1 MIPAEQNQQKKET
14 KMKITSGKQTRAQRV
29 VIYGVESVGKSTFAA
44 QFPKPLFLDVE
55 GGTAHLDTDR
65 VEIATLAELES
76 AIRECQTTDY
86 QSVIIDSADWAERLV
101 LEGMLA
107 QDKKKSVEDYG
118 YGKGFIM
125 LAEKFARLLTIADQ
139 IVAGGKNVVFIAHSK
154 VQRVEPPDL
163 LAAYDRYELKLTKQS
178 APLLKEWADELWFF
192 KFKTKTVESESG
204 RSKGIGGKERIILTT
219 HSAAYDAKTRSGLA
233 EELPMAW
240 ESVAHLFVSKN
251 DTDPILIGNI
261 KVDGWQ
267 SEIDRHSE
275 DATAFL
281 QAKSMI
287 NSAQTWRDA
296 GDKALAKIE
305 SDPAAFLAKV
315 REWKAGQ

>member
-1 MIPAEQNQQKKET
+1 
-14 KMKITSGKQTRAQRV
+14 MKITSGKQTRAQRV

-65 VEIATLAELES
+65 AEIKSAVELDEALKACKAS
-76 AIRECQTTDY
+76 DY
-86 QSVIIDSADWAERLV
+86 KTIIVDSADWAERLV
-101 LEGMLA
+101 LEHMLVT
-107 QDKKKSVEDYG
+107 DKKRSVEDYG
-118 YGKGFIM
+118 YGKGFVM

-154 VQRVEPPDL
+154 VQRVEPPDML
-163 LAAYDRYELKLTKQS
+163 SAYDRYELKLTKQS

-204 RSKGIGGKERIILTT
+204 RSKGVGGKERIILTT

-240 ESVAHLFVSKN
+240 ESVAHLFAKPQPKIDAAVVKEIPAWQFEIERSR
-251 DTDPILIGNI
+251 DD
-261 KVDGWQ
+261 VDGFLCAKGMIKADESW
-267 SEIDRHSE
+267 RH
-275 DATAFL
+275 
-281 QAKSMI
+281 
-287 NSAQTWRDA
+287 A
-296 GDKALAKIE
+296 GDKALARIE
-305 SDPAAFLAKV
+305 ADPAAFLAKV
-315 REWKAGQ
+315 REWKGEA

>member
-1 MIPAEQNQQKKET
+1 
-14 KMKITSGKQTRAQRV
+14 MKITSGKQTRAQRV

-65 VEIATLAELES
+65 VEITTLAELES

-101 LEGMLA
+101 LEGMLT

-118 YGKGFIM
+118 YGKGFVM

-154 VQRVEPPDL
+154 VQRVEPPDML
-163 LAAYDRYELKLTKQS
+163 SAYDRYELKLTKQS

-240 ESVAHLFVSKN
+240 ESVAHLFAKPAPKIDAAV
-251 DTDPILIGNI
+251 I
-261 KVDGWQ
+261 KDVPAWQFEIERSRDDVDGFLRAKGMIKADESW
-267 SEIDRHSE
+267 RH
-275 DATAFL
+275 
-281 QAKSMI
+281 
-287 NSAQTWRDA
+287 A
-296 GDKALAKIE
+296 GDKALARIE
-305 SDPAAFLAKV
+305 ADPAAFLAKV
-315 REWKAGQ
+315 REWKGEQ

>member
-1 MIPAEQNQQKKET
+1 
-14 KMKITSGKQTRAQRV
+14 MKITKGKQQRAQRV

-65 VEIATLAELES
+65 AEINS
-76 AIRECQTTDY
+76 AIELDEALTACKTAAY
-86 QSVIIDSADWAERLV
+86 QSIIIDSADWAERLI
-101 LEGMLA
+101 LEHMLVT
-107 QDKKKSVEDYG
+107 DKKKSVEDYG
-118 YGKGFIM
+118 YGKGFVM
-125 LAEKFARLLTIADQ
+125 LAEKFARLLAVADQ
-139 IVAGGKNVVFIAHSK
+139 LITAGKNVVFIAHSK

-163 LAAYDRYELKLTKQS
+163 MSAYDRFELKLTKQS

-261 KVDGWQ
+261 KVEGWQ

-281 QAKSMI
+281 QSKGMI
-287 NSAQTWRDA
+287 NSGQTWRDA

>member
-1 MIPAEQNQQKKET
+1 
-14 KMKITSGKQTRAQRV
+14 
-29 VIYGVESVGKSTFAA
+29 
-44 QFPKPLFLDVE
+44 
-55 GGTAHLDTDR
+55 

-76 AIRECQTTDY
+76 AIRECQSTDY

-107 QDKKKSVEDYG
+107 TDKKKSVEDYG
-118 YGKGFIM
+118 YGKGFVM

-154 VQRVEPPDL
+154 VQRVEPPDML
-163 LAAYDRYELKLTKQS
+163 SAYDRYELKLTKQS

-204 RSKGIGGKERIILTT
+204 RSKGVGGKERIILTT

-240 ESVAHLFVSKN
+240 DSVAHLFAKPAPKIDAAV
-251 DTDPILIGNI
+251 I
-261 KVDGWQ
+261 KEIPAWQFEIERSRDDVDG
-267 SEIDRHSE
+267 
-275 DATAFL
+275 FL
-281 QAKSMI
+281 RAKGMI
-287 NSAQTWRDA
+287 KDGQTWRDVE
-296 GDKALAKIE
+296 DKVIARIE
-305 SDPAAFLAKV
+305 RDPAAFLDAVKKFCK
-315 REWKAGQ
+315 ENA

>member
-1 MIPAEQNQQKKET
+1 
-14 KMKITSGKQTRAQRV
+14 MKITKGKQTRAQRV

-65 VEIATLAELES
+65 VEITTLADLES

-118 YGKGFIM
+118 YGKGFVM
-125 LAEKFARLLTIADQ
+125 LAEKFARLLTAADQ

-154 VQRVEPPDL
+154 VQRVEPPDML
-163 LAAYDRYELKLTKQS
+163 SAYDRYELKLTKQS

-204 RSKGIGGKERIILTT
+204 RSKGVGGKERIILTT

-240 ESVAHLFVSKN
+240 GSVAHLFAKVTEKTTEISVEKEVPAWQFEIERHAAN
-251 DTDPILIGNI
+251 VDQFLAAKKLIGE
-261 KVDGWQ
+261 G
-267 SEIDRHSE
+267 
-275 DATAFL
+275 
-281 QAKSMI
+281 
-287 NSAQTWRDA
+287 QTWRDVDGKVFA
-296 GDKALAKIE
+296 RIE
-305 SDPAAFLAKV
+305 RDPAAFLDAVAKW
-315 REWKAGQ
+315 WKENT

>member
-1 MIPAEQNQQKKET
+1 
-14 KMKITSGKQTRAQRV
+14 MKITSGKQTRAQRV

-65 VEIATLAELES
+65 VEIATLADLES

-118 YGKGFIM
+118 YGKGFVM
-125 LAEKFARLLTIADQ
+125 LAEKFARLLTAADQ
-139 IVAGGKNVVFIAHSK
+139 IVAGGKNVIFIAHSK
-154 VQRVEPPDL
+154 VQRVEPPDML
-163 LAAYDRYELKLTKQS
+163 SAYDRYELKLTKQS

-240 ESVAHLFVSKN
+240 DSVAHLFAKVTEKAAEISVEKEVPAWQFEIERHAAN
-251 DTDPILIGNI
+251 VDQFLAAKKLIGE
-261 KVDGWQ
+261 G
-267 SEIDRHSE
+267 
-275 DATAFL
+275 
-281 QAKSMI
+281 
-287 NSAQTWRDA
+287 QTWRDVE
-296 GDKALAKIE
+296 DKVLARIE
-305 SDPAAFLAKV
+305 RDPVAFLDAVAKW
-315 REWKAGQ
+315 WKENT

>member
-1 MIPAEQNQQKKET
+1 
-14 KMKITSGKQTRAQRV
+14 MKITKGKQTRAQRV

-154 VQRVEPPDL
+154 VQRVEPPDML
-163 LAAYDRYELKLTKQS
+163 SAYDRYELKLTKQS

-204 RSKGIGGKERIILTT
+204 RSKGVGGKERIILTT
-219 HSAAYDAKTRSGLA
+219 HSAAYDAKTRSGLV
-233 EELPMAW
+233 EELPMTW
-240 ESVAHLFVSKN
+240 ESVAHLFAKPALKIDAAV
-251 DTDPILIGNI
+251 I
-261 KVDGWQ
+261 KDVPAWQFEIERSRDDVDGFLRAKGMIKADESW
-267 SEIDRHSE
+267 RH
-275 DATAFL
+275 
-281 QAKSMI
+281 
-287 NSAQTWRDA
+287 A
-296 GDKALAKIE
+296 GDKVLARIE
-305 SDPAAFLAKV
+305 ADPAAFLAKV
-315 REWKAGQ
+315 REWMEGQQ

>member
-1 MIPAEQNQQKKET
+1 VIPAEQNQQKKET

>member
-1 MIPAEQNQQKKET
+1 
-14 KMKITSGKQTRAQRV
+14 MKITKGKQQRAQRV

-101 LEGMLA
+101 LEGMLV

-118 YGKGFIM
+118 YGKGFVM

-154 VQRVEPPDL
+154 VQRVEPPDML
-163 LAAYDRYELKLTKQS
+163 SAYDRYELKLTKQS

-240 ESVAHLFVSKN
+240 ESVAHLFVAPAPKI
-251 DTDPILIGNI
+251 DAAVI
-261 KVDGWQ
+261 KDVPAWQFEIERSRDDVDGFLRAKGMIKADESW
-267 SEIDRHSE
+267 RH
-275 DATAFL
+275 
-281 QAKSMI
+281 
-287 NSAQTWRDA
+287 A
-296 GDKALAKIE
+296 GDKALARIE
-305 SDPAAFLAKV
+305 ADPAAFLAKV
-315 REWKAGQ
+315 REWKGEA

>member
-1 MIPAEQNQQKKET
+1 
-14 KMKITSGKQTRAQRV
+14 MKITKGKQTRAQRV

-76 AIRECQTTDY
+76 AIRECQSTDY

-107 QDKKKSVEDYG
+107 TDKKKSVEDYG
-118 YGKGFIM
+118 YGKGFVM

-154 VQRVEPPDL
+154 VQRVEPPDML
-163 LAAYDRYELKLTKQS
+163 SAYDRYELKLTKQS

-240 ESVAHLFVSKN
+240 DSVAHLFAKPAPKIDAAV
-251 DTDPILIGNI
+251 I
-261 KVDGWQ
+261 KDAPAWQFEIERSRDDVDGFLRAKGMIKADESW
-267 SEIDRHSE
+267 RH
-275 DATAFL
+275 
-281 QAKSMI
+281 
-287 NSAQTWRDA
+287 A
-296 GDKALAKIE
+296 GDKALARIE

-315 REWKAGQ
+315 REWKGEA

>member
-1 MIPAEQNQQKKET
+1 
-14 KMKITSGKQTRAQRV
+14 MKITKGKQQRAQRV

-44 QFPKPLFLDVE
+44 KFPSPLFLDVE

-65 VEIATLAELES
+65 AEIKSALELDE
-76 AIRECQTTDY
+76 ALTACKTADY
-86 QSVIIDSADWAERLV
+86 KTIIVDSADWAERLV
-101 LEGMLA
+101 LEHMLST
-107 QDKKKSVEDYG
+107 DKKKSVEDYG
-118 YGKGFIM
+118 YGKGFVM
-125 LAEKFARLLTIADQ
+125 LAEKFSRLLSVADQ
-139 IVAGGKNVVFIAHSK
+139 LIAAGKNVVFIAHSK

-163 LAAYDRYELKLTKQS
+163 MSAYDRFELKLTKQS

-240 ESVAHLFVSKN
+240 ESVAHLFAAPAPVAEKEV
-251 DTDPILIGNI
+251 PA
-261 KVDGWQ
+261 WQ
-267 SEIDRHSE
+267 FEIERHS
-275 DATAFL
+275 DNVNAFL
-281 QAKSMI
+281 EAKGMI
-287 NSAQTWRDA
+287 KEGQKWRDA
-296 GDKALAKIE
+296 GDKALARIE

-315 REWKAGQ
+315 REWKGAQ

>member
-1 MIPAEQNQQKKET
+1 
-14 KMKITSGKQTRAQRV
+14 MKITSGKQTRAQRV
-29 VIYGVESVGKSTFAA
+29 AIYGVESVGKSTFAA

-118 YGKGFIM
+118 YGKGFVM

-154 VQRVEPPDL
+154 VQRVEPPDML
-163 LAAYDRYELKLTKQS
+163 SAYDRYELKLTKQS

-204 RSKGIGGKERIILTT
+204 RSKGVGGKERIILTT

-240 ESVAHLFVSKN
+240 ESVAHLFAKPSPKIDAAVVKEIPAWQLEIERSR
-251 DTDPILIGNI
+251 DD
-261 KVDGWQ
+261 VDG
-267 SEIDRHSE
+267 
-275 DATAFL
+275 FL
-281 QAKSMI
+281 RSKGMI
-287 NSAQTWRDA
+287 KADESWRYA
-296 GDKALAKIE
+296 GDKALARIE

-315 REWKAGQ
+315 REWKGEA

>member
-1 MIPAEQNQQKKET
+1 
-14 KMKITSGKQTRAQRV
+14 MKITKGKQTRAQRV

-76 AIRECQTTDY
+76 AIRECQTTEY

-139 IVAGGKNVVFIAHSK
+139 IVASGKNVVFIAHSK
-154 VQRVEPPDL
+154 VQRVEPPDML
-163 LAAYDRYELKLTKQS
+163 SAYDRYELKLTKQS

-240 ESVAHLFVSKN
+240 DSVAHLFA
-251 DTDPILIGNI
+251 
-261 KVDGWQ
+261 KVTEKTAEISVEKEVPAWQ
-267 SEIDRHSE
+267 FIVEEKEVDVN
-275 DATAFL
+275 AFL
-281 QAKSMI
+281 VAKAQI
-287 NSAQTWRDA
+287 KEGQTWRDCS
-296 GDKALAKIE
+296 DKALARIAA
-305 SDPAAFLAKV
+305 DVNAFLAAVTNWRDGK
-315 REWKAGQ
+315 

>member
-1 MIPAEQNQQKKET
+1 
-14 KMKITSGKQTRAQRV
+14 MKIVKGKQTKPQRV

-65 VEIATLAELES
+65 AEINS
-76 AIRECQTTDY
+76 AIELDEALTACKTADY
-86 QSVIIDSADWAERLV
+86 STIIIDSADWAERLI
-101 LEGMLA
+101 LEHMLVT
-107 QDKKKSVEDYG
+107 DKKKSVEDYG
-118 YGKGFIM
+118 YGKGFVM
-125 LAEKFARLLTIADQ
+125 LAEKFARLLGVADQ
-139 IVAGGKNVVFIAHSK
+139 LIAAGKNVVFVAHSK

-240 ESVAHLFVSKN
+240 ESVAHLFAA
-251 DTDPILIGNI
+251 PA
-261 KVDGWQ
+261 KVVEREVPAWQ
-267 SEIDRHSE
+267 FEIERNAE
-275 DATAFL
+275 DVDAFL
-281 QAKSMI
+281 QAKGMI
-287 NSAQTWRDA
+287 KEGQKWRDA
-296 GDKALAKIE
+296 GDKALARIE

-315 REWKAGQ
+315 REWKGEAK

>member
-1 MIPAEQNQQKKET
+1 
-14 KMKITSGKQTRAQRV
+14 MKITRGKQQRAQRV

-65 VEIATLAELES
+65 VEIAALADLES

-118 YGKGFIM
+118 YGKGFVM

-154 VQRVEPPDL
+154 VQRVEPPDML
-163 LAAYDRYELKLTKQS
+163 SAYDRYELKLTKQS

-240 ESVAHLFVSKN
+240 DSVAHLFAKVKEKEVEISSEKEIPAWQFQIEQHSGN
-251 DTDPILIGNI
+251 VQQFLRAKGLITEG
-261 KVDGWQ
+261 
-267 SEIDRHSE
+267 
-275 DATAFL
+275 
-281 QAKSMI
+281 
-287 NSAQTWRDA
+287 QTWRDVDGKVFA
-296 GDKALAKIE
+296 RIE
-305 SDPAAFLAKV
+305 RDPAAFLDVVAKW
-315 REWKAGQ
+315 WKENT

>member
-1 MIPAEQNQQKKET
+1 
-14 KMKITSGKQTRAQRV
+14 MKITKGKQHRAQRV

-65 VEIATLAELES
+65 AEINSALELDEALTACKSAE
-76 AIRECQTTDY
+76 Y
-86 QSVIIDSADWAERLV
+86 QSIIIDSADWAERLI
-101 LEGMLA
+101 LEHMLVT
-107 QDKKKSVEDYG
+107 DKKKSVEDYG
-118 YGKGFIM
+118 YGKGFVM
-125 LAEKFARLLTIADQ
+125 LAEKFARLLSVADQ
-139 IVAGGKNVVFIAHSK
+139 LITAGKNVVFIAHSK

-163 LAAYDRYELKLTKQS
+163 MSAYDRFELKLTKQS

-240 ESVAHLFVSKN
+240 ESVAHLFAAPAKEVAN
-251 DTDPILIGNI
+251 RDQEVPAWQFEIERNAED
-261 KVDGWQ
+261 VD
-267 SEIDRHSE
+267 
-275 DATAFL
+275 AFL
-281 QAKSMI
+281 RAKGMI
-287 NSAQTWRDA
+287 NESRKWRDA
-296 GDKALAKIE
+296 GDKALARIKA
-305 SDPAAFLAKV
+305 DPAAFLAKV
-315 REWKAGQ
+315 REWKEAQ